1 MLRYTLA
8 RPVVRAGARS
18 ALRFKSD
25 FRLKPDPNRVPSD
38 KSPQERFKDSAPKT
52 GTIEDFQ
59 LYERQTPPNNISS
72 VLKNGF
78 KLDNG
83 ARVISDS
90 VEHPKGLLLLAHEAF
105 TLDLSDHVTG
115 LQSGRVE
122 LEPSELLGV
131 FEIVHPKPELLVLGL
146 GGKSRILGPRTHK
159 FLRELGMQVDVST
172 TRNAASN
179 YDLLAN
185 ERGKTVAALLLPPN
199 I

>member
-1 MLRYTLA
+1 MFRPAVT
-8 RPVVRAGARS
+8 RPVVRTASRTV
-18 ALRFKSD
+18 LRFKSD
-25 FRLKPDPNRVPSD
+25 FRLKPDPNRVPST

-83 ARVISDS
+83 ARVVSES
-90 VEHPKGLLLLAHEAF
+90 VEHPKGLLLIAHEAF
-105 TLDLSDHVTG
+105 VLDLSDHVIG

-122 LEPSELLGV
+122 LEPSELLGA
-131 FEIVHPKPELLVLGL
+131 FEVVHPKPELLVLGL
-146 GGKSRILGPRTHK
+146 GAKSRILGPKTHK